1 MVIGDDFEVS
11 FQSLLTFL
19 KELIRM
25 REVVT
30 VCLGVGGQIWYGAT
44 LVFRVASE
52 QLMQL
57 FEIVKASFDTVLF

>member
-1 MVIGDDFEVS
+1 MIGDDFEVS

-30 VCLGVGGQIWYGAT
+30 VCLGVGGQIWDGAT

-57 FEIVKASFDTVLF
+57 FEIVEASFDTVLF

>member
-11 FQSLLTFL
+11 FQSLLAFF

-25 REVVT
+25 KKVVT
-30 VCLGVGGQIWYGAT
+30 VCIDVVGQFWDGAT
-44 LVFRVASE
+44 LVFWVASE

-57 FEIVKASFDTVLF
+57 FEIIEASFDTVLF